1 MVDSLEQT
9 LSSLSSAAAGRRT
22 RGFSRWHA
30 VRRRGRYPPA
40 TRRSPNRRRGYSRAP
55 PLGCWAARSPGTLLL
70 LLRSRR
76 AELWKSL
83 FSEDFIFFLAF
94 TIVGDRLCHV
104 RVLGLGGGGAR
115 AREGRSEAKMDLN
128 HHLYEEAGTPDAG
141 KPTGR
146 REAEEAGG
154 GGEVR
159 VDAAT
164 EPQRERERERERGR
178 ERETL
183 EESPRP
189 KVCSTQTAEQGG
201 DDETKADRPP
211 LCVPCRELYNSLLS
225 QVHVL
230 H

>member
-164 EPQRERERERERGR
+164 EPQRERERDR
-178 ERETL
+178 EREC
-183 EESPRP
+183 
-189 KVCSTQTAEQGG
+189 VCVRVVQ
-201 DDETKADRPP
+201 
-211 LCVPCRELYNSLLS
+211 
-225 QVHVL
+225 
-230 H
+230 

>member
-70 LLRSRR
+70 LLRSRTR
-76 AELWKSL
+76 AEFVEIS
-83 FSEDFIFFLAF
+83 FFRRFHFFLAF

-141 KPTGR
+141 KPKKQ
-146 REAEEAGG
+146 EE
-154 GGEVR
+154 E
-159 VDAAT
+159 
-164 EPQRERERERERGR
+164 ER
-178 ERETL
+178 
-183 EESPRP
+183 
-189 KVCSTQTAEQGG
+189 
-201 DDETKADRPP
+201 
-211 LCVPCRELYNSLLS
+211 
-225 QVHVL
+225 
-230 H
+230 